1 MRLDHLLSKEHP
13 CGPRQRVA
21 RRPGPLTG
29 LVAPGSRSL
38 ATRSGRSPVRLV
50 PPREGW
56 GTAARDGFRPRT
68 LLSFEGTSR
77 EGRAPRH
84 EALLT
89 PNRPARPARRPSGR
103 RAGNLENYIAS
114 ASIFSCQVTKGTRWM
129 PWRQKPMKDVGGCD
143 KPRGAANLALIRG
156 CPNGETRHGS
166 CRVTPV

>member
-13 CGPRQRVA
+13 RGPSSEGRQE
-21 RRPGPLTG
+21 PGPLTG
-29 LVAPGSRSL
+29 LVAPESITGYS
-38 ATRSGRSPVRLV
+38 AGRSPVRPV
-50 PPREGW
+50 PPRQGR
-56 GTAARDGFRPRT
+56 GTAAPGTTRSRT
-68 LLSFEGTSR
+68 LLSFEGTSPK
-77 EGRAPRH
+77 GRAPSPRGSPDTEPAGASG
-84 EALLT
+84 EA
-89 PNRPARPARRPSGR
+89 ARRGR